1 VSVTIVSGGH
11 QQAGSAAGRGSRVT
25 STNAQGLAG
34 TSVLVTGGGS
44 GIGLACAQRLA
55 ADGASVTLMG
65 RSEDRLK
72 AGAAAVEATI
82 AESGAGG
89 STPTV
94 QYVSADVTDEAGVE
108 AAVATAAAVTG
119 TLDGIVSS
127 AGGSETIGPITQIEV
142 DAWRRTVDLNL
153 TGTMLAIKHGARV
166 MARQGHG
173 AIVAISSVAGA
184 VTHRWFGAY
193 GPAKAGLEML
203 CMVAADELGASG
215 IRVNTVRPGLT
226 KTDMVEVITAP
237 GPVRDDYIDCMPL
250 ARLGEPDDVAGLVR
264 FLIGPESGWIT
275 GQNIGVDGGHALRR
289 GPDMSGLLE
298 GVFGADGLRGVV
310 PEA

>member
-1 VSVTIVSGGH
+1 V
-11 QQAGSAAGRGSRVT
+11 
-25 STNAQGLAG
+25 
-34 TSVLVTGGGS
+34 
-44 GIGLACAQRLA
+44 A
-55 ADGASVTLMG
+55 AD
-65 RSEDRLK
+65 
-72 AGAAAVEATI
+72 I
-82 AESGAGG
+82 
-89 STPTV
+89 
-94 QYVSADVTDEAGVE
+94 TDEAAVE
-108 AAVATAAAVTG
+108 AAVAAAAAVTG

-127 AGGSETIGPITQIEV
+127 AGGSETIGPITQIDV

-153 TGTMLAIKHGARV
+153 TGTMLTIKHGARL

-173 AIVAISSVAGA
+173 SIVAISSVAGGT
-184 VTHRWFGAY
+184 THRWFGAY

-215 IRVNTVRPGLT
+215 VRVNTVRPGLT
-226 KTDMVEVITAP
+226 NTDLVEAITAP

-250 ARLGEPDDVAGLVR
+250 ARVGEPEDVAGLVR
-264 FLIGPESGWIT
+264 FLIGPEAAWIT

-289 GPDMSGLLE
+289 GPDLSGLLE

>member
-1 VSVTIVSGGH
+1 ME
-11 QQAGSAAGRGSRVT
+11 R
-25 STNAQGLAG
+25 TNVHGQGLAG
-34 TSVLVTGGGS
+34 FSALVTGGGS

-55 ADGASVTLMG
+55 ADGASVTIAG
-65 RSEDRLK
+65 RSEDRL
-72 AGAAAVEATI
+72 AAASKAIEAV
-82 AESGAGG
+82 AADGA
-89 STPTV
+89 TV
-94 QYVSADVTDEAGVE
+94 QVVPTDVTDEASVE
-108 AAVATAAAVTG
+108 AAVGASTELTG
-119 TLDGIVSS
+119 RLDGIVSS
-127 AGGSETIGPITQIEV
+127 AGGSETIGPITQIDV

-153 TGTMLAIKHGARV
+153 TGTMLTLKHGARI
-166 MARQGHG
+166 MARQGG
-173 AIVAISSVAGA
+173 GSIVAISSIAGV

-226 KTDMVEVITAP
+226 RTDLVEAITAP
-237 GPVRDDYIDCMPL
+237 GPVLEDYKSCMPL
-250 ARLGEPDDVAGLVR
+250 GRVGEPDEVAALVR
-264 FLIGPESGWIT
+264 FLIGPEAGWIT
-275 GQNIGVDGGHALRR
+275 GQNVAVDGGHALRR

>member
-1 VSVTIVSGGH
+1 VPDST
-11 QQAGSAAGRGSRVT
+11 R
-25 STNAQGLAG
+25 TNAQDLTG

-55 ADGASVTLMG
+55 ADGASVTLVG

-72 AGAAAVEATI
+72 AGVAAVDAAV
-82 AESGAGG
+82 AESRGASAADAGAAPA
-89 STPTV
+89 PTV
-94 QYVSADVTDEAGVE
+94 QYVAADTTDEAAVE
-108 AAVATAAAVTG
+108 AAVAAATGVTG

-127 AGGSETIGPITQIEV
+127 AGGSETIGPITQIDVE
-142 DAWRRTVDLNL
+142 AWRRTVDLNL
-153 TGTMLAIKHGARV
+153 TGTMLTIKHGARV

-173 AIVAISSVAGA
+173 AIVAISSVAGGT
-184 VTHRWFGAY
+184 THRWFGAY

-215 IRVNTVRPGLT
+215 VRVNTVRPGLT
-226 KTDMVEVITAP
+226 RTDLVEAITAP

-250 ARLGEPDDVAGLVR
+250 ARLGEPEDVAGLVR
-264 FLIGPESGWIT
+264 FLIGPEAGWIT
-275 GQNIGVDGGHALRR
+275 GQNIGVDGGHSIRR

-298 GVFGADGLRGVV
+298 GVFGTDGLRGIV
-310 PEA
+310 PEP

>member
-1 VSVTIVSGGH
+1 MSG
-11 QQAGSAAGRGSRVT
+11 
-25 STNAQGLAG
+25 TNAQDLTG

-55 ADGASVTLMG
+55 ADGAAVTLVG

-72 AGAAAVEATI
+72 AGVAAVEAAA
-82 AESGAGG
+82 AEAQGTGG
-89 STPTV
+89 SAPAV
-94 QYVSADVTDEAGVE
+94 QYVAADITDEAAVE
-108 AAVATAAAVTG
+108 AAVAAATGVTG

-127 AGGSETIGPITQIEV
+127 AGGSETIGPITQIDVE
-142 DAWRRTVDLNL
+142 AWRRTVDLNL
-153 TGTMLAIKHGARV
+153 TGTMLTIKHGARV

-173 AIVAISSVAGA
+173 SIVAISSIAGGT
-184 VTHRWFGAY
+184 THRWFGAY

-215 IRVNTVRPGLT
+215 VRVNTVRPGLT
-226 KTDMVEVITAP
+226 RTDLVEAITAP
-237 GPVRDDYIDCMPL
+237 GPVLDDYIDCMPL
-250 ARLGEPDDVAGLVR
+250 ARVGEPEDVADLVR
-264 FLIGPESGWIT
+264 FLIGPEARWIT
-275 GQNIGVDGGHALRR
+275 GQNVGVDGGHGLRR

-310 PEA
+310 E